1 MEAIYFGTCKI
12 WGRGYGNGPWV
23 MADLENGLWA
33 GNVTPNPSNMPLT
46 YPFVTAMVKGGANG
60 FALKAADATQGK
72 LQTMYDGPRPHGY
85 RESHLCTLP
94 TPPHT
99 TFLLPSPFPPPAP
112 APAPVNTPELAC
124 VASRAHEEAGIHYS
138 GNWWG

>member
-33 GNVTPNPSNMPLT
+33 GNVTPNLSNMPLN

-94 TPPHT
+94 TPPPHH
-99 TFLLPSPFPPPAP
+99 FPPSFTLPP
-112 APAPVNTPELAC
+112 PRPRPRPCQHPGTGVRCKQSP
-124 VASRAHEEAGIHYS
+124 
-138 GNWWG
+138 